1 MPGDDDGLAALD
13 LIEQSGKM
21 RLGFGGLDFSR
32 HRLSTSRCD
41 WSKIDYPPV
50 DVTGLKVVSACENV
64 NRWP

>member
-41 WSKIDYPPV
+41 WSK
-50 DVTGLKVVSACENV
+50 VVSDCENV